1 MCDYTDPATLIEMP
15 NWLQGVKDRADIRE
29 YVIMVLANNCEYDVD
44 QSLVVE
50 LETKLRSSGA
60 IFKEISVKNLYNIK
74 DTMTELV
81 DKLYDKRKIF
91 IQQKL
96 QYIVSH

>member
-44 QSLVVE
+44 
-50 LETKLRSSGA
+50 
-60 IFKEISVKNLYNIK
+60 
-74 DTMTELV
+74 
-81 DKLYDKRKIF
+81 
-91 IQQKL
+91 
-96 QYIVSH
+96 